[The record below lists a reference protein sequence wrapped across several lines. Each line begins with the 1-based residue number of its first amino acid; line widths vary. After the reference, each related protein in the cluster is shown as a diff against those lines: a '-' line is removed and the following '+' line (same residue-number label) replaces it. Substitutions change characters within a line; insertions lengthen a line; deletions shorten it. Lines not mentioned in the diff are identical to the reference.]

1 MHLDIR
7 SRGFALSSPLRE
19 HAERR
24 LGFALARYSP
34 QLGSVIMRLEDI
46 NGPKG
51 GEDKRCR
58 IEVRF
63 EGHPALLTEATGEDL
78 YRAIDTAAD
87 RLGRAIARALA

>member
-1 MHLDIR
+1 MNLDIR
-7 SRGFALSSPLRE
+7 SRGFALTPPLRE

-24 LGFALARYSP
+24 LGFALARFSP
-34 QLGSVIMRLEDI
+34 RLGSVTMRLEDV

-58 IEVRF
+58 IEARL
-63 EGHPALLTEATGEDL
+63 EGHPALLAEATGDDL

-87 RLGRAIARALA
+87 RLGRAVARALA